1 MKPNKQKNH
10 VTSTI
15 AAQDTLHA
23 AEQVLGSSHPEV
35 AMARNNLAVMYY
47 AEGKYAEAEKLL
59 EDVVLFW
66 EQAHNTHHPKKRS

>member
-1 MKPNKQKNH
+1 
-10 VTSTI
+10 
-15 AAQDTLHA
+15 
-23 AEQVLGSSHPEV
+23 
-35 AMARNNLAVMYY
+35 MYY